1 MSEPVRKLGKLLR
14 LLASA
19 EGRRGLVQGV
29 AMTTEHLAPLRGLS
43 PATVIDVGANK
54 GQFALAALALWPAAR
69 VIALEPMPDAARSFR
84 ALFADDPRVRL
95 IAAAAGDRSGDVALH
110 LSARRDSSSLLPIG
124 ARQSE
129 VFPGTEETGTV
140 EVPVAPLAELLGKEP
155 LDPPV
160 LLKIDVQGAELAVL
174 AGAAPLLDRL
184 TAVYVECSYLEL
196 YEGQAL
202 AGDVEGLL
210 AERGFRLAGRF
221 NLVSHPRY
229 GEVQADLL
237 FLRDA

>member
-1 MSEPVRKLGKLLR
+1 MRKLGKLLR
-14 LLASA
+14 LLASDQ
-19 EGRRGLVQGV
+19 GRRGLLHGV
-29 AMTTEHLAPLRGLS
+29 AMTVEHLGPLRGLS

-69 VIALEPMPDAARSFR
+69 VIALEPQPEAMRSLR

-95 IAAAAGDRSGDVALH
+95 VEAAAGRREGEAALH

-129 VFPGTEETGTV
+129 VFPGTEETGTLSV
-140 EVPVAPLAELLGKEP
+140 RSAPLTRLLQGEP

-160 LLKIDVQGAELAVL
+160 LLKIDVQGAELEVL
-174 AGAAPLLDRL
+174 AGAGPLLGRI
-184 TAVYVECSYLEL
+184 AQVYVECSYLEL

-202 AGDVEGLL
+202 AAQVESFLT
-210 AERGFRLAGRF
+210 EHGFRPAGRF
-221 NLVSHPRY
+221 NPVTHPRY

-237 FLRDA
+237 FARRA